1 MFKLTVTGDDAM
13 LEQVLELLE
22 QEPVIAAVKDDEGLR
37 GCLAHGGHV
46 TFVLYGSV
54 TTAAQ
59 IVRTLKESGR
69 TVFLDVDLV
78 VGLSAREA
86 AVDFVA
92 QEVRPDGVISTKA
105 ALVRR
110 AKAKGL
116 LTVYR
121 TFMIDSM
128 ALSALLRADALASAD
143 FVETLPG
150 TMPKI
155 IRTVRQRTH
164 RPLIASGLITDKED
178 VISALSAGACA
189 VSTTNPDVWRL

>member
-78 VGLSAREA
+78 EGLSAREA

-128 ALSALLRADALASAD
+128 APVSYTHL
-143 FVETLPG
+143 TLP
-150 TMPKI
+150 T
-155 IRTVRQRTH
+155 
-164 RPLIASGLITDKED
+164 IA
-178 VISALSAGACA
+178 
-189 VSTTNPDVWRL
+189 

>member
-1 MFKLTVTGDDAM
+1 M
-13 LEQVLELLE
+13 E
-22 QEPVIAAVKDDEGLR
+22 
-37 GCLAHGGHV
+37 
-46 TFVLYGSV
+46 
-54 TTAAQ
+54 
-59 IVRTLKESGR
+59 
-69 TVFLDVDLV
+69 
-78 VGLSAREA
+78 GLSAREA

-155 IRTVRQRTH
+155 IRTVRRAPSPAHCQRAHH
-164 RPLIASGLITDKED
+164 RQGGRDLR
-178 VISALSAGACA
+178 A
-189 VSTTNPDVWRL
+189 VGGGVRRVHD

>member
-1 MFKLTVTGDDAM
+1 MNPDYTDPKTGLTQA
-13 LEQVLELLE
+13 EAERR
-22 QEPVIAAVKDDEGLR
+22 AAAGMANTAPKPL
-37 GCLAHGGHV
+37 
-46 TFVLYGSV
+46 TK
-54 TTAAQ
+54 TAAQ

-78 VGLSAREA
+78 EGLSAREA

-143 FVETLPG
+143 FV
-150 TMPKI
+150 
-155 IRTVRQRTH
+155 
-164 RPLIASGLITDKED
+164 
-178 VISALSAGACA
+178 
-189 VSTTNPDVWRL
+189 

>member
-1 MFKLTVTGDDAM
+1 M

-78 VGLSAREA
+78 EGLSAREA
-86 AVDFVA
+86 ACLLYTSHWIIEMSEMIA
-92 QEVRPDGVISTKA
+92 TA
-105 ALVRR
+105 N
-110 AKAKGL
+110 AKS
-116 LTVYR
+116 
-121 TFMIDSM
+121 I
-128 ALSALLRADALASAD
+128 
-143 FVETLPG
+143 E
-150 TMPKI
+150 
-155 IRTVRQRTH
+155 
-164 RPLIASGLITDKED
+164 
-178 VISALSAGACA
+178 A
-189 VSTTNPDVWRL
+189 VSYTHLSVLLDNAQTEKSIACGRNASNGMNF